1 MRGQCSQNTRHCTL
15 QQKCYTS
22 HYTQQKHYTSHTNYT
37 AYTAQKHYST
47 PSWYVCDTSVL
58 TKREREIIGPRQLA
72 SKEEEEMATT
82 HAATRGDN
90 QICIQHL
97 FLILS
102 SSSGDVLLHNI
113 YIQQQQQQPEPITGV
128 ASLTGESVAIRSS
141 SSLQILS
148 HGRDDDDG
156 CDHIWC

>member
-1 MRGQCSQNTRHCTL
+1 
-15 QQKCYTS
+15 
-22 HYTQQKHYTSHTNYT
+22 
-37 AYTAQKHYST
+37 
-47 PSWYVCDTSVL
+47 
-58 TKREREIIGPRQLA
+58 
-72 SKEEEEMATT
+72 MATT
-82 HAATRGDN
+82 HAATRGEY

-97 FLILS
+97 FLIVS

-113 YIQQQQQQPEPITGV
+113 YPAAATPEPITGV
-128 ASLTGESVAIRSS
+128 ATLTGESVAIRSS